1 MGFMGIVLEAGH
13 NEIEFVYT
21 TPGLKAGALV
31 SLAGC
36 VLWVLYVFIG
46 RKKKTDDCREMSAH
60 EETTRPVSEDMAVET
75 GEESPEGPMLTD
87 PWATT
92 SAETTSAESVVKKD
106 VDIIDYFESIFETE
120 PEEEQ
125 TDTEEV
131 TE

>member
-1 MGFMGIVLEAGH
+1 
-13 NEIEFVYT
+13 T
-21 TPGLKAGALV
+21 TSA
-31 SLAGC
+31 
-36 VLWVLYVFIG
+36 
-46 RKKKTDDCREMSAH
+46 EM
-60 EETTRPVSEDMAVET
+60 
-75 GEESPEGPMLTD
+75 
-87 PWATT
+87 T